1 MIIPGQNGRRA
12 IGRARLG
19 KMKKLVENFKHFLV
33 EEKSIYI
40 VEMLV
45 KAEPATR
52 LYGKIFESIRGLEG
66 VTVIRSTEAIQRDQ
80 QNNKLMIL
88 SVRFYVNPANSIPY
102 LEKLK
107 NKIRTMTDAEGD
119 RILSVQ
125 IRKMPQKQD
134 DIFR

>member
-1 MIIPGQNGRRA
+1 
-12 IGRARLG
+12 
-19 KMKKLVENFKHFLV
+19 MKNLVDNFKHFLV
-33 EEKSIYI
+33 EEKSTYI

-52 LYGKIFESIRGLEG
+52 LYGRIFEAIRGIEG

-88 SVRFYVNPANSIPY
+88 SVRFYVNPAESIPY

-107 NKIRTMTDAEGD
+107 NKIRNMTDAEGD